1 MRRPSP
7 PDAQTLDAIL
17 ETVRAVARR
26 RLDRDTRLALDAADE
41 FPRALIDEVF
51 GPEIALHL
59 VMLPREVGGL
69 GGGAVAQFRVSEEL
83 ARIDLGVG
91 TSLLVT
97 CLGIDPLV
105 VGGTDEQKQRWLG
118 RVADEGLLVA
128 YAVTEPAAGSDVASL
143 RTTAEPLSDGCAN
156 CRAYRLNGTK
166 QFITNGG
173 EADLFTV
180 LARTP
185 AGPSFFVIER
195 GTPGLS
201 SGPPELKHGIR
212 ASNTTQVILED
223 VEVPADQLIGGEEG
237 KGLVQAGEVFGFTRL
252 MVAACGLGV
261 GEEAL
266 ARAVAYGRERHQF
279 GEPLVAKQGFTHK
292 LLVPH
297 AVRLEA
303 ARAYCEDIARRLDEG
318 EGGLSVEGSVAK
330 YFATEAGVAATSA
343 ALQAHGGYG
352 YIREYELEKMLRD
365 VRITTIY
372 EGTSEIQ
379 QNIIGMYR
387 WRGVVRSKGEIYRA
401 QARALRAH
409 EPADRALVARES
421 AALAADALAELV
433 LDCHRHRLPRQ
444 QHVLFELARMA
455 AEVETAIAL
464 ARKVAALDPADPTT
478 ALLDPSARLHAG
490 DAARAVMV
498 TGFELLGGSGRVEP
512 AEVKGFHERIHHD
525 RILATVAGRLA
536 DMDLLARAL
545 SED

>member
-7 PDAQTLDAIL
+7 PDEQTLGAIL
-17 ETVRAVARR
+17 ETIREVARR

-59 VMLPREVGGL
+59 VMLPTEVGGL
-69 GGGAVAQFRVSEEL
+69 GGGAVAQFRISEEL

-105 VGGTDEQKQRWLG
+105 VGGTPEQKQRWLG

-143 RTTAEPLSDGCAN
+143 RTTADPLADECAT
-156 CRAYRLNGTK
+156 CRTYRLNGTK

-173 EADLFTV
+173 EADLYTV

-185 AGPSFFVIER
+185 GGPSFFVVER
-195 GTPGLS
+195 NTPGLS
-201 SGPPELKHGIR
+201 AGPPELKHGIR
-212 ASNTTQVILED
+212 ASNTTQVVFED
-223 VEVPADQLIGGEEG
+223 VEIPADQLIGGEEG
-237 KGLVQAGEVFGFTRL
+237 KGLVQASEVFGFTRL

-266 ARAVAYGRERHQF
+266 SRAIAYGHERHQF

-303 ARAYCEDIARRLDEG
+303 ARAYCEDVARRLDQG
-318 EGGLSVEGSVAK
+318 ETGLSVEGSVAK

-343 ALQAHGGYG
+343 AMQAHGGYG

-379 QNIIGMYR
+379 QNIIGIYR
-387 WRGVVRSKGEIYRA
+387 WRGVVRSKGELYRS
-401 QARALRAH
+401 QARALRDLD
-409 EPADRALVARES
+409 PADPAPVARES
-421 AALAADALAELV
+421 AALAADALAELI
-433 LDCHRHRLPRQ
+433 LTCHRHKLPRQ

-455 AEVETAIAL
+455 AEVETAVAL
-464 ARKVAALDPADPTT
+464 AGKVAALDPADPAL
-478 ALLDPSARLHAG
+478 ALLDPAARLHAA
-490 DAARAVMV
+490 DAARGVMF
-498 TGFELLGGSGRVEP
+498 TGFELLAGSGRVAP
-512 AEVKGFHERIHHD
+512 DDVVAFHEAIQHD
-525 RILATVAGRLA
+525 RVLATVATRA
-536 DMDLLARAL
+536 EDMDLLARSL
-545 SED
+545 VDL